1 MLVEPDLARP
11 LEHMKCESV
20 FYLSSARGQRMLE
33 KESQDDGVGN
43 SAQLKVVASLHL
55 SLPAPQA
62 DVSTPSV
69 WHQTAGLS
77 TAGLHPAAVATNL
90 FIT

>member
-1 MLVEPDLARP
+1 MLVEPDLARS
-11 LEHMKCESV
+11 LRHVKCESV
-20 FYLSSARGQRMLE
+20 FDLSSAQRMLE
-33 KESQDDGVGN
+33 KESQVDGVGH
-43 SAQLKVVASLHL
+43 SVHLKVAASRHL
-55 SLPAPQA
+55 SFPALQA

-77 TAGLHPAAVATNL
+77 TAGLHPAAVATNV